1 MQAAV
6 EAFGRAT
13 AAKDYQG
20 LCDRLLAPDLV
31 QEVEQAGLPCEVALR
46 QGLGDVQAPTLTIG
60 RDQGRRRQG
69 HRGGQQRR
77 AGPAALPGHVA
88 AGARRRL
95 LADRVIALSTSAH
108 YGGQHESAGAAGRRL
123 GAGAR
128 APLRRRA
135 QHDHGARARGR
146 EPDPGHAVRAGRR
159 AGRATGG
166 AARGAA
172 PASVVVRAGEGV
184 HVEGA
189 ALDAHLLDR
198 FERPGRVRRAV
209 RDPLPRGRGARGAAA
224 PVRRGGAAAR
234 ARGARAGR
242 AGRRGGR
249 ARPGRLRVLLRLGPA
264 RLRSARA
271 RPRAPC

>member
-1 MQAAV
+1 MLRPVRPRFVAVLLVAASLSGCGGGPSDTQQVQAAV

-20 LCDRLLAPDLV
+20 LCDRLLSPDLV

-60 RDQGRRRQG
+60 SDQGRRRQG

-77 AGPAALPGHVA
+77 AGPAAVAGHVA

-108 YGGQHESAGAAGRRL
+108 YDGQYEPAGAARRRL

-128 APLRRRA
+128 AALRRGA
-135 QHDHGARARGR
+135 QHDHGAGARGR
-146 EPDPGHAVRAGRR
+146 EPDPGHAVRVGRC

-166 AARGAA
+166 AARARTGVGRGAGGGG
-172 PASVVVRAGEGV
+172 RA
-184 HVEGA
+184 
-189 ALDAHLLDR
+189 R
-198 FERPGRVRRAV
+198 
-209 RDPLPRGRGARGAAA
+209 RGRGAGRA
-224 PVRRGGAAAR
+224 PDRPLR
-234 ARGARAGR
+234 AAGR
-242 AGRRGGR
+242 VR
-249 ARPGRLRVLLRLGPA
+249 
-264 RLRSARA
+264 
-271 RPRAPC
+271 